1 MWVRASLFR
10 RFTDTNVYG
19 NGSVKIWK
27 IRHKLS
33 VDIRIFLQCTLATI
47 SLLLQ
52 ELLSKNYTENIML
65 IALVTLETVKYVGII
80 TTEHR
85 LLIESNTK

>member
-1 MWVRASLFR
+1 MENSP
-10 RFTDTNVYG
+10 
-19 NGSVKIWK
+19 
-27 IRHKLS
+27 
-33 VDIRIFLQCTLATI
+33 QTI
-47 SLLLQ
+47 SGYTDIFTVHARS

-85 LLIESNTK
+85 LLIESNTKWCMVYRRAPIPIKLSDFQAFPSATDTAV

>member
-1 MWVRASLFR
+1 MHARS
-10 RFTDTNVYG
+10 
-19 NGSVKIWK
+19 
-27 IRHKLS
+27 
-33 VDIRIFLQCTLATI
+33 
-47 SLLLQ
+47 